1 MNIEYDLQKLDN
13 ALYDFYCVTGVSITF
28 FDADLKPITQKSTRP
43 AGYCRLIAASK
54 EGTRA
59 CDASNRTV
67 MRMCLERGEPVRH
80 VCAAGLTDIAVP
92 LIHADGVLGYL
103 MLGQIRM
110 SEEFPDI
117 KFACSDDRKELERLY
132 RELPLQSEEKVTAIM
147 HVAEMLTKH
156 ILLENMIKPR
166 HKGAAEAITNYIDAH
181 LTERLT
187 VERIAK
193 NVFLSQSGIYKA
205 IGAKYGCT
213 VSEYISRKRVE
224 RSLPLL
230 AESERSIEDIAL
242 SVGFSSGAYY
252 SRIFKKQMGASPL
265 RYRSEKRRI

>member
-28 FDADLKPITQKSTRP
+28 FDAALKPITQRSTRP
-43 AGYCRLIAASK
+43 AGYCRMIAARK
-54 EGTRA
+54 DGALA
-59 CDASNRTV
+59 CDASNKAV
-67 MRMCLERGEPVRH
+67 MRTCLERGEPVRH
-80 VCAAGLTDIAVP
+80 VCAAGLTDIAIP
-92 LIHADGVLGYL
+92 LVHADGVLGYL

-117 KFACSDDRKELERLY
+117 KFACREDRKELERLY

-166 HKGAAEAITNYIDAH
+166 HKRAADAITNYIDAH
-181 LTERLT
+181 LTERLS
-187 VERIAK
+187 VEKIAK

-213 VSEYISRKRVE
+213 VSEYISHKRVE

-242 SVGFSSGAYY
+242 SVGFSSVAYY
-252 SRIFKKQMGASPL
+252 SRVFKKQMGASPL